1 MNAVKQRLVITQ
13 LQKNQEANYTC
24 IVSNKW
30 GSINNTV
37 RVEALEHNIYKPKII
52 KKPENKTIVEGM
64 SAYFS
69 CEVDSGSLLSEI
81 HWAKVRDVRR
91 LDKQSK
97 DSFILITGVENS
109 NELILERVDRSY
121 EGLYVCII
129 NNSVGTTRPRPTS
142 GSWPATRRW
151 SSRRRT

>member
-1 MNAVKQRLVITQ
+1 MKQRLVITQ

-64 SAYFS
+64 TAYFS
-69 CEVDSGSLLSEI
+69 CEVDSGSLLAEI
-81 HWAKVRDVRR
+81 HWVKVKDV
-91 LDKQSK
+91 KQAEQ
-97 DSFILITGVENS
+97 V
-109 NELILERVDRSY
+109 
-121 EGLYVCII
+121 
-129 NNSVGTTRPRPTS
+129 TS
-142 GSWPATRRW
+142 
-151 SSRRRT
+151 